1 MGETSPAR
9 ASVRQG
15 RLRRLVS
22 LLSSWRLSVVLT
34 ISGAVYYV
42 FLSIWGA
49 RAPAHVVQTIS
60 GMIPFLLLY
69 LLLLVNTLLCFSG
82 RIWRLLEL
90 AGRRSVFLPQT
101 HTWRRVVAELPS
113 YPGSVIQTDDGF
125 LWVYRRGSSVGTL
138 LLHLALFPLALGF
151 LLSVYG
157 RSEGSFVAGLGEQMR
172 VDGLTYQKA
181 RPDSS
186 SLPTFE
192 LQIADIDARFWEDR
206 LLFTSFTADVTIDN
220 RKKHLAINSPALIT
234 PLTTVRLTSFGY
246 APVYLLMVEG
256 VPRPLEEGAIK
267 LNLFPPGQRDYFR
280 PRHFPH
286 RIYLQLY
293 PDYIEDRS
301 GPTSRS
307 MELNNPRFAVQVY
320 RGKVFITEALLAP
333 GQPLTVE
340 EFTFSLVQVI
350 PTVELTVVRD
360 PGLPLIILAFLIAI
374 VGLLLRLPGRRQEVL
389 ARERDQGGWDLSGWN
404 IEAPP

>member
-1 MGETSPAR
+1 MM
-9 ASVRQG
+9 
-15 RLRRLVS
+15 S
-22 LLSSWRLSVVLT
+22 LLSSWRLSAVLT
-34 ISGAVYYV
+34 ISGAVYFV

-49 RAPAHVVQTIS
+49 RAPAHVVLTIS

-82 RIWRLLEL
+82 RLRRLLDL
-90 AGRRSVFLPQT
+90 AGRRPMFLPQIRSW
-101 HTWRRVVAELPS
+101 HQVVAELPS
-113 YPGSVIQTDDGF
+113 YRGSVIQNDDGF
-125 LWVYRRGSSVGTL
+125 LWVYRRYSSVGTL
-138 LLHLALFPLALGF
+138 LLHIALFPLAIGF

-157 RSEGSFVAGLGEQMR
+157 RSEGSFVAGLGEPIR
-172 VDGLTYQKA
+172 VDTGTYQKA

-192 LQIADIDARFWEDR
+192 LQIADIDAQFWEDR
-206 LLFTSFTADVTIDN
+206 LLFTSFTAEAMIDG
-220 RKKHLAINSPALIT
+220 RKKQLAINSPALIT

-267 LNLFPPGQRDYFR
+267 LNLFPPGQRDLFR

-286 RIYLQLY
+286 RIYMQLY
-293 PDYIEDRS
+293 PDYIEGRS
-301 GPTSRS
+301 GPESRS
-307 MELNNPRFAVQVY
+307 MELKNPRFAVKVY
-320 RGKVFITEALLAP
+320 RGKVFVAEALLAP

-360 PGLPLIILAFLIAI
+360 PGLPLIVVAFLIAM
-374 VGLLLRLPGRRQEVL
+374 VGLALRLPGRRQEVL
-389 ARERDQGGWDLSGWN
+389 ARERDDGSWDLSGWN
-404 IEAPP
+404 IEVPP